1 MIGVMLNSLLLVVL
15 ILSTFISFKKGAEYA
30 ERNIYGT
37 IWFCLIWVGWAII
50 STILVIRRKLW
61 KRMALFFIHLSFL
74 LIFFGALLTRG
85 FGSRGYL
92 LLVRGKPSNSYIEYG
107 SGSIKMLPFVLEL
120 KKFETLYYSD
130 TETPSDYVSHLLV
143 SEGESL
149 PMSQRVSMN
158 RIFRYKGY
166 RIYQSSYDIEE
177 EVNWL
182 TVNFDP
188 IGTVI
193 TYSGYILFLIS
204 MLCWLLSPS
213 GEFMR
218 ILKNPLLRKGL
229 SIIVLFLIT
238 SCSISNHNSNSTAGE
253 RLYYQT
259 EQTCQEV
266 DSGEVIRA
274 VFGLNESVGSNQM
287 IEKLPEVK
295 AKIEKVYS
303 RVGKSRLHFVFNIL
317 AGVLGL
323 VLILFAPIK
332 KANYLKLL
340 SRGYTLLISLS
351 FLFLTLCYA
360 VRWYIAGRVPLS
372 GGYETMMFMALFS
385 MFTAIIF
392 RKRSCFII
400 PFGFLSSGFCML
412 VAFLGDMNTN
422 ITPLLPVLASPWLS
436 IHVSFIMM
444 SYSLFTLTTFNGI
457 IALFIKAERERL
469 MLLSRFVLYP
479 ALYLLGAGIIFG
491 SIWAN
496 LSWGNYWS
504 WDPKEVWALIA
515 FMVYGGAAHIA
526 SLVKT
531 NIALKFNLF
540 MLLAYITL
548 LMTYFGVN
556 FFLGGMHSYTG

>member
-1 MIGVMLNSLLLVVL
+1 MIGVMLNLLLLVVL
-15 ILSTFISFKKGAEYA
+15 VLSTFISFKKGAEYA

-61 KRMALFFIHLSFL
+61 KRTALFFIHFSFL
-74 LIFFGALLTRG
+74 LIFFGALATRS

-92 LLVRGKPSNSYIEYG
+92 ILVRGKPSNSYIEYG
-107 SGSIKMLPFVLEL
+107 SGSIKMLPFVMEL
-120 KKFETLYYSD
+120 KKFEILYYSD
-130 TETPSDYVSHLLV
+130 SETPSDYVSHLLV

-149 PMSQRVSMN
+149 PMNRRVSMN

-177 EVNWL
+177 EGNWL

-188 IGTVI
+188 IGTAI

-204 MLCWLLSPS
+204 MLCWLLSPL

-229 SIIVLFLIT
+229 SIIVLLLIT
-238 SCSISNHNSNSTAGE
+238 SCSTPNHNSNPTVGE

-259 EQTCQEV
+259 GQTCQAV
-266 DSGEVIRA
+266 DSGEVIR
-274 VFGLNESVGSNQM
+274 VTLELNESVGSNQM
-287 IEKLPEVK
+287 MEKLPGVK
-295 AKIEKVYS
+295 AKIEKVYNS
-303 RVGKSRLHFVFNIL
+303 VGKSRLHFIFNIL

-323 VLILFAPIK
+323 VLILFVSIK
-332 KANYLKLL
+332 KENYFKLL

-392 RKRSCFII
+392 RKRSYFII
-400 PFGFLSSGFCML
+400 PFGFLASGFCML

-457 IALFIKAERERL
+457 VAIFIKAERERL

-515 FMVYGGAAHIA
+515 FMVYGGAVHTT

-531 NIALKFNLF
+531 NISLKFHLF
-540 MLLAYITL
+540 MLLAYLTL

-556 FFLGGMHSYTG
+556 FFLGGMHSYAG